1 MNRQSPLADTGR
13 VVVTLT
19 MLVVALAFSA
29 VIAQER
35 SFVALG
41 LQVLA
46 VEFAAGRLA
55 VPWTSAYRPVATA
68 SDVAASLARGALVA
82 LPVVAVSCLLGLAS
96 GARLELAR
104 VIGFGAVVG
113 LVEIGIAAARD
124 EVLLRGI
131 LRRGFAP
138 LLSPLAYAA
147 LAALASAAWVYGLG
161 EAHVAVLVREAA
173 VALVAVQLW
182 RLEDGAFAAIGFQ
195 LAFRFL
201 EASFGGAQAK
211 APVLAAESAALV
223 VAAFVLARRPGPD
236 DLAEPHPR
244 TLH

>member
-13 VVVTLT
+13 VVVTLAL
-19 MLVVALAFSA
+19 LVVAVSFAA

-46 VEFAAGRLA
+46 VEFAAGKLA
-55 VPWTSAYRPVATA
+55 VPWTSAYRPVAT
-68 SDVAASLARGALVA
+68 SGDVARALGRGAVAA
-82 LPVVAVSCLLGLAS
+82 LPVVVVGGALGLAA
-96 GARLELAR
+96 GARFELAR
-104 VIGFGAVVG
+104 VVGFGAIVG
-113 LVEIGIAAARD
+113 LVEIALSAARD

-138 LLSPLAYAA
+138 LLGRVAYAGLSA
-147 LAALASAAWVYGLG
+147 LAAAAWVHGLG
-161 EAHVAVLVREAA
+161 EAHAGVLVREAA
-173 VALVAVQLW
+173 LALVAVELW

-195 LAFRFL
+195 IAFRFL

-211 APVLAAESAALV
+211 LPVLAAETAALV
-223 VAAFVLARRPGPD
+223 VAALVLARRPDPE
-236 DLAEPHPR
+236 DLAEAHARP
-244 TLH
+244 LH

>member
-68 SDVAASLARGALVA
+68 SDVAASLARGAIVA

-113 LVEIGIAAARD
+113 LVEIGLAAARD

-138 LLSPLAYAA
+138 LLGRVAFSALSAA
-147 LAALASAAWVYGLG
+147 ASAAWLFGLG
-161 EAHVAVLVREAA
+161 EAHAAVLVREAA
-173 VALVAVQLW
+173 LALVAVELW

-223 VAAFVLARRPGPD
+223 VAAIALARRPDPEGID
-236 DLAEPHPR
+236 DARSR

>member
-13 VVVTLT
+13 VVVTLAL
-19 MLVVALAFSA
+19 LVVALAFAA
-29 VIAQER
+29 VVAQER

-68 SDVAASLARGALVA
+68 RDIAASLARGASVA
-82 LPVVAVSCLLGLAS
+82 LPIVVAAGVVAVATGV
-96 GARLELAR
+96 RVELAR
-104 VIGFGAVVG
+104 IAGFGAFVG
-113 LVEIGIAAARD
+113 LVEIALAAARD

-138 LLSPLAYAA
+138 ILGRGPYAA
-147 LAALASAAWVYGLG
+147 LAAAAGAAWVFGLG
-161 EAHVAVLVREAA
+161 EGHALVLVREAA
-173 VALVAVQLW
+173 LALVAVELW

-211 APVLAAESAALV
+211 AQVLLVEACALAAAAL
-223 VAAFVLARRPGPD
+223 VLARRPDPED
-236 DLAEPHPR
+236 SSEARLVH
-244 TLH
+244 